1 MESIVCTHL
10 DMCLE
15 ELIAIKT
22 GKSLIIRL
30 QENREVPCL
39 SISCVNSHSSFYC
52 SFLVEDILTE
62 NQNFL
67 SYTEKKLLLD
77 QMLLSLKAIQSAA
90 KKFYEYLGDI
100 HNASSG
106 SIMKEPS
113 MTDFHV
119 PPNNPIEQA

>member
-52 SFLVEDILTE
+52 SF
-62 NQNFL
+62 Q
-67 SYTEKKLLLD
+67 
-77 QMLLSLKAIQSAA
+77 
-90 KKFYEYLGDI
+90 G
-100 HNASSG
+100 
-106 SIMKEPS
+106 
-113 MTDFHV
+113 
-119 PPNNPIEQA
+119 

>member
-22 GKSLIIRL
+22 GESLIIRL

-52 SFLVEDILTE
+52 SFQGREKPLFLVEDILTE
-62 NQNFL
+62 NQSFL
-67 SYTEKKLLLD
+67 SYTEKKLLPD

-100 HNASSG
+100 HKC
-106 SIMKEPS
+106 IEWI
-113 MTDFHV
+113 
-119 PPNNPIEQA
+119 NNEGAIND